1 VRIFEKL
8 SERHS
13 RNRVRIFEKLS
24 ERHSRNR
31 VRIFEKLSER
41 HSRNR
46 VRIFEKLSER
56 IAPEPSSHLSSSFL
70 LLIYDFIFTTYY
82 DDEGV
87 FGEKL
92 PSDPLFFVV
101 VFIFKLQNHQ
111 ISLQEGFMLY

>member
-1 VRIFEKL
+1 MKVIRTPDE
-8 SERHS
+8 S
-13 RNRVRIFEKLS
+13 NRAFPLI
-24 ERHSRNR
+24 
-31 VRIFEKLSER
+31 
-41 HSRNR
+41 
-46 VRIFEKLSER
+46 
-56 IAPEPSSHLSSSFL
+56 SSAFSKTATS
-70 LLIYDFIFTTYY
+70 YDFIFTTYY